1 MQTVKE
7 FPYLKVMWDE
17 ETRSMIS
24 QWYGGHIGRN
34 IKEGLDVALEE
45 YKKKLPG
52 AQWIGDTTDI
62 GVIGLEE
69 QAWIDKDWFPR
80 FLATEVQF
88 MAVVQPKSAVAKM
101 MVDQIVSKVPGTRL
115 TIFNCAS
122 LEEARAWM
130 MKQKF

>member
-7 FPYLKVMWDE
+7 FPYLKIIWDE

-24 QWYGGHIGRN
+24 QWRGGHVGRN
-34 IKEGLDVALEE
+34 IKEGLDATLVE

-69 QAWIDKDWFPR
+69 QAWIDKEWFPQL
-80 FLATEVQF
+80 LATEIQF
-88 MAVVQPKSAVAKM
+88 MVVIQPKSAVAKL
-101 MVDQIVSKVPGTRL
+101 MVNQIVSKVPGTRL
-115 TIFNCAS
+115 TIFNCAT
-122 LEEARAWM
+122 LEEAREWM
-130 MKQKF
+130 KKQKF

>member
-1 MQTVKE
+1 MQNVKE
-7 FPYLKVMWDE
+7 FPYLKIIWDE

-24 QWYGGHIGRN
+24 QWRGGHVGRN
-34 IKEGLDVALEE
+34 IKEGLDATLAE
-45 YKKKLPG
+45 YKKKLPH

-88 MAVVQPKSAVAKM
+88 MAVVQPKSAVARL

-115 TIFNCAS
+115 TIFNCAG
-122 LEEARAWM
+122 LEEARTWM
-130 MKQKF
+130 KKQKF

>member
-7 FPYLKVMWDE
+7 FKYLSIIWDE
-17 ETRSMIS
+17 ETRCMIS
-24 QWYGGHIGRN
+24 QWHGGHVGRN
-34 IKEGLDVALEE
+34 IKEGLDTTLEE
-45 YKKKLPG
+45 FKKRLPG

-69 QAWIDKDWFPR
+69 QNWIDKDWFPR
-80 FLATEVQF
+80 FLATEVQY
-88 MAVVQPKSAVAKM
+88 MVVIQPKSAVAKL

-115 TIFNCAS
+115 SIFNCAT

-130 MKQKF
+130 KKQKF